1 MPWAGD
7 GRLPEG
13 SLPMQEARNKG
24 RRWMLSSFTE
34 TRKAVA
40 EIAAVATRRISIYT
54 PDLEMGIYD
63 DDGFLEVAKRLV
75 LSKRYAR
82 IRVLIADPSR
92 AVRNGNRFVQMGRR
106 LSSYI
111 EFRNVHEDYREHR
124 EAFIVADDTA
134 LLYRVNSSRWEGV
147 ADSYEPAVAHRYLDL
162 FDEIWN
168 ASVVEQELRE
178 LRV

>member
-1 MPWAGD
+1 
-7 GRLPEG
+7 
-13 SLPMQEARNKG
+13 MQEAVKKS
-24 RRWMLSSFTE
+24 RRWALASIDD

-40 EIAAVATRRISIYT
+40 EIAAVANRRLVIYT

-63 DDGFLEVAKRLV
+63 DDAFLEVAKRLI

-82 IRVLIADPSR
+82 IRVLISDPSR
-92 AVRNGNRFVQMGRR
+92 AVRNGNRFVALGRR
-106 LSSYI
+106 LNTYI

-124 EAFIVADDTA
+124 EAFLVADDTA
-134 LLYRVNSSRWEGV
+134 LLYRVDSSRWQGI
-147 ADSYEPAVAHRYLDL
+147 ADTHEPAVARRCYAL
-162 FDEIWN
+162 FEEIWN

>member
-1 MPWAGD
+1 M
-7 GRLPEG
+7 E
-13 SLPMQEARNKG
+13 EARHQG
-24 RRWMLSSFTE
+24 RRWILSSFDE
-34 TRKAVA
+34 TRSAVA
-40 EIAAVATRRISIYT
+40 EIAATANRRISIYT

-63 DDGFLEVAKRLV
+63 HDAFLEVAKRLV

-82 IRVLIADPSR
+82 IRVLISDPAR
-92 AVRNGNRFVQMGRR
+92 AVRNGNRFVSLGRR
-106 LSSYI
+106 LNTYI

-124 EAFIVADDTA
+124 EAFLVADDQA
-134 LLYRVNSSRWEGV
+134 LLYRVDAARWEGI
-147 ADSYEPAVAHRYLDL
+147 ADSYEPAVARRYLGL

>member
-1 MPWAGD
+1 M
-7 GRLPEG
+7 E
-13 SLPMQEARNKG
+13 EARHQG
-24 RRWMLSSFTE
+24 RRWILSSFDE
-34 TRKAVA
+34 TRSAVA
-40 EIAAVATRRISIYT
+40 EIAATANRRISIYT

-63 DDGFLEVAKRLV
+63 HDAFLEVAKRLV

-82 IRVLIADPSR
+82 IRVLISDPVR
-92 AVRNGNRFVQMGRR
+92 AVRNGNRFVSLGRR
-106 LSSYI
+106 LNTYI

-124 EAFIVADDTA
+124 EAFLVADDQA
-134 LLYRVNSSRWEGV
+134 LLYRVDAARWEGI
-147 ADSYEPAVAHRYLDL
+147 ADSYEPAVARRYLGL